1 MLSNTLHGHLS
12 FYFYTHV
19 AVSTVNSRNLFKIR
33 QNHAPFQYLR
43 TYGLLKPNFATT
55 CTNATIGSIEHTKLT
70 RCNALNGGGRS
81 N

>member
-1 MLSNTLHGHLS
+1 MLSYTLHGHLS
-12 FYFYTHV
+12 FYFHTHV
-19 AVSTVNSRNLFKIR
+19 AVSTVNSSNLFKIR

-81 N
+81 D